1 MRGLAVLWIMIL
13 SIVGCVSNETEDA
26 DILSDQKYFP
36 LQKGKF
42 IEYQADSIVF
52 RQGSLLDSVRF
63 EAREEII
70 DEGQDS
76 LGRYYT
82 ILRAHRPTAT
92 EPWVPYAS
100 YTARVYQ
107 NKALKNEAN
116 VHLIKLVFPLTPGI
130 SWNGLALI
138 RPDQVFNVEG
148 ESVEIYRDWENFKVR
163 DPAGSFTSANLVFD
177 DVMTILQTD
186 EENLVGKRY
195 SLEKYAAGTGLVYKE
210 MIILDCNN
218 TINPCTSVNLPWSQR
233 ATKGFIFRQTIMRHN

>member
-1 MRGLAVLWIMIL
+1 MKGLAVLWFLIL
-13 SIVGCVSNETEDA
+13 SIPGCVSNESEEV
-26 DILSDQKYFP
+26 DILSDHKYFP

-52 RQGSLLDSVRF
+52 RQGSLLDSIRF
-63 EAREEII
+63 EAREEIK
-70 DEGQDS
+70 DEGRDS
-76 LGRYYT
+76 IGRYFT
-82 ILRAHRPTAT
+82 ILRSHRPTAN
-92 EPWVPYAS
+92 EPWVPFAS

-116 VHLIKLVFPLTPGI
+116 VHLIKLVFPLNPGI

-138 RPDQVFNVEG
+138 RPDQVFDVEG

-163 DPAGSFTSANLVFD
+163 EPAGSFTSGNLVFD
-177 DVMTILQTD
+177 DVMTVLQTD

-218 TINPCTSVNLPWSQR
+218 TVNHCASVNLPWSQR